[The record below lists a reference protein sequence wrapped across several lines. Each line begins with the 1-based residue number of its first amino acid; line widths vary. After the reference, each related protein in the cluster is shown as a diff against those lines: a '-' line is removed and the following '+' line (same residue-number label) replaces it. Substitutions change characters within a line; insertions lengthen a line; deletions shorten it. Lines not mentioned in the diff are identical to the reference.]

1 MRLKKTPDMRLLFLF
16 LILINGLIYLWYTF
30 YSEPLQAT
38 TQIPFGAAPKLVL
51 LSEAGE
57 IKTTQEA
64 TDQGPPALSADVPD
78 APVQRC
84 YTLGPFMNK
93 EIMVEASQTLT
104 LSGRAFEKRVS
115 EKKEQIGY
123 WVYLPPFSSI
133 EKAQE
138 KAQEFKLLG
147 DRHFYVVKSPSEYAN
162 AISLG
167 VFRDKENA
175 QRRHRQIRNLGYEA
189 RLEGRFRQNPVF
201 WLDYTEIPDIQAL
214 DTREMVGAQRLP
226 RSCET
231 VASAPALQ

>member
-1 MRLKKTPDMRLLFLF
+1 MRLLFLF
-16 LILINGLIYLWYTF
+16 LVLVNGLIYLWYTLH
-30 YSEPLQAT
+30 SQPVQAT
-38 TQIPFGAAPKLVL
+38 AQIPFGDAPELVL

-57 IKTTQEA
+57 VAPVKEDITESLPEVVVDNT
-64 TDQGPPALSADVPD
+64 
-78 APVQRC
+78 PVQRC

-93 EIMVEASQTLT
+93 ESMVGATQTLM

-123 WVYLPPFSSI
+123 WVYLPPFATI
-133 EKAQE
+133 DEARE

-147 DRHFYVVKSPSEYAN
+147 DKHFYVVKSPSEYVN

-167 VFRDKENA
+167 VFKGKENA
-175 QRRHRQIRNLGYEA
+175 ERRHRQIQNMGYEA

-201 WLDYTEIPDIQAL
+201 WLDYTEMPDTREL
-214 DTREMVGAQRLP
+214 DTSEMVGAQRLP

-231 VASAPALQ
+231 VASAATLQ